1 MLETH
6 SRGHVFVS
14 KKRGTEADE
23 FEGDDVFVAKKSMLP
38 SLATENDPATTLASA
53 RHEFGEH
60 GGVNMSIEA
69 STTFTVME
77 PKTMCH
83 MFAGELSPNH
93 DFFIY
98 IRHFNPTVLNI
109 GRLMASLEGTEASY
123 CTASSNQLIFRPM
136 WGKNTT
142 VNK

>member
-60 GGVNMSIEA
+60 R
-69 STTFTVME
+69 
-77 PKTMCH
+77 
-83 MFAGELSPNH
+83 GECC
-93 DFFIY
+93 
-98 IRHFNPTVLNI
+98 IR
-109 GRLMASLEGTEASY
+109 GRRRWIQHHTG
-123 CTASSNQLIFRPM
+123 
-136 WGKNTT
+136 
-142 VNK
+142 